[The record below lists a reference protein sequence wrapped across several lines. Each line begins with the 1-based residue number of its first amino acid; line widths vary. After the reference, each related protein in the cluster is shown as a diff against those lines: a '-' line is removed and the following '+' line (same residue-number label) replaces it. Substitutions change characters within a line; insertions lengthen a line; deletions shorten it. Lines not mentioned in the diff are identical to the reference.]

1 MIRKGIGA
9 STHLDAHNQKL
20 TKDDLE
26 RIKDD
31 IKNGKY
37 AGAIKI
43 EHDLTV
49 MPIGKVID
57 ADIIKLEDGE
67 YALFI
72 TQEIFDETF
81 GECKNETGE
90 TWFIQKSIYD
100 NRPFLEDIEDEKIK
114 NIQIRIDQCNFKK
127 EDYQKL
133 INLYINEY
141 NLEACYIMRKS
152 LIPDPEIVFAFLTG
166 TFLGKLIEKMTEKMT
181 DDLSKIYDLIKK
193 VVMNTVKYVINKE
206 RPITYVFIEKNE
218 YILEFIV
225 ITKEP
230 NVLFEALNILFTS
243 NIREQIDNFL
253 NFFNNDDINI
263 KNISKI
269 QFLYDIKL
277 KQWQLHYVNTI
288 TGISIGSEKCYKHTQ
303 NCISDMSEKMKQKI
317 K

>member
-1 MIRKGIGA
+1 MIKKAIGA

-20 TKDDLE
+20 TKEDLE
-26 RIKDD
+26 KIKDD

-72 TQEIFDETF
+72 IQEIFDETF

-141 NLEACYIMRKS
+141 NLEAGYIMRKS
-152 LIPDPEIVFAFLTG
+152 LIPDPEIVIAFAAG
-166 TFLGKLIEKMTEKMT
+166 TFLSKLVEKMT

-206 RPITYVFIEKNE
+206 RPITYVLIEKNE

-230 NVLFEALNILFTS
+230 NILFEALNILFTN
-243 NIREQIDNFL
+243 NIREKIDNFL
-253 NFFNNDDINI
+253 IFFSNDDIGI
-263 KNISKI
+263 KDISKI

-303 NCISDMSEKMKQKI
+303 NCILNMSEKMKQKI